1 MVFNS
6 KKFLDEIMIESGFA
20 KSKALNVGR
29 QIANVSINGTTA
41 TKLRHNRSLS
51 TVLRLYNLE
60 TKFCSTFL
68 SNT

>member
-29 QIANVSINGTTA
+29 QIANVSINGTNA

>member
-29 QIANVSINGTTA
+29 QIAYVSINGTTA
-41 TKLRHNRSLS
+41 TKLCHNRSLS
-51 TVLRLYNLE
+51 TVLDFEFRNEML
-60 TKFCSTFL
+60 
-68 SNT
+68 